1 MERRHIYG
9 NASITSTIVIIVI
22 IITVTTIVII
32 VITITVTII
41 RWGGNTYME
50 RLACG
55 LQLVPVK
62 SQLME
67 IAISCVTVYICEEH
81 ESICDLI
88 KV

>member
-22 IITVTTIVII
+22 IIT
-32 VITITVTII
+32 II

-50 RLACG
+50 RLACGLG

-67 IAISCVTVYICEEH
+67 IAISCVTVY
-81 ESICDLI
+81 
-88 KV
+88 K

>member
-9 NASITSTIVIIVI
+9 NASITSTIVIIV
-22 IITVTTIVII
+22 TV
-32 VITITVTII
+32 TITVTII
-41 RWGGNTYME
+41 RWGGNTYVTYME

-67 IAISCVTVYICEEH
+67 IAISCVTVN
-81 ESICDLI
+81 L
-88 KV
+88 

>member
-22 IITVTTIVII
+22 TI
-32 VITITVTII
+32 ITVTII

-67 IAISCVTVYICEEH
+67 IAISCVTVY
-81 ESICDLI
+81 L
-88 KV
+88 

>member
-9 NASITSTIVIIVI
+9 NASITSTIVIVT
-22 IITVTTIVII
+22 ITSTIVII
-32 VITITVTII
+32 VIIITII

-50 RLACG
+50 KLACG

-67 IAISCVTVYICEEH
+67 IAISCVTVY
-81 ESICDLI
+81 L
-88 KV
+88 

>member
-9 NASITSTIVIIVI
+9 NASITST
-22 IITVTTIVII
+22 II

-67 IAISCVTVYICEEH
+67 IAISCVTVY
-81 ESICDLI
+81 
-88 KV
+88 K

>member
-22 IITVTTIVII
+22 IV
-32 VITITVTII
+32 TVTII
-41 RWGGNTYME
+41 RWGDNTYME

-67 IAISCVTVYICEEH
+67 IAISCVTVY
-81 ESICDLI
+81 L
-88 KV
+88 

>member
-1 MERRHIYG
+1 MKCKMQVIVLHLKVTI
-9 NASITSTIVIIVI
+9 IVIIV
-22 IITVTTIVII
+22 
-32 VITITVTII
+32 TVTII

-67 IAISCVTVYICEEH
+67 IAISCVTVY
-81 ESICDLI
+81 
-88 KV
+88 K

>member
-9 NASITSTIVIIVI
+9 NASITITIIIV
-22 IITVTTIVII
+22 
-32 VITITVTII
+32 ITVTII

-67 IAISCVTVYICEEH
+67 IAISCVTVYICEEP
-81 ESICDLI
+81 ESTCNLISKYDLTNCCPL
-88 KV
+88 

>member
-9 NASITSTIVIIVI
+9 NASITS
-22 IITVTTIVII
+22 TIVII

-55 LQLVPVK
+55 LGLQLVPVK

-67 IAISCVTVYICEEH
+67 IAISCVTVY
-81 ESICDLI
+81 L
-88 KV
+88 